1 MNFEPWQWALAVVG
15 ALLIGLSKTGI
26 GGLGML
32 FVAIFAALMPAKA
45 SSGFVLPMLVFADV
59 VAVLAYRRH
68 AQWRYLWRLFPWTAL
83 GVVIGYGA
91 MARIDDRMAKLL
103 VGVIVCGMVALHLG
117 RRRRAKAGE
126 EAEHGWWF
134 APMVGVLAG
143 FTTLVANAA
152 GPLMAIYLLAM
163 RLPKMEYMG
172 TGAVYFLLMNA
183 FKVPFMV
190 NLGLINGASFIGNLW
205 LLPAVITGALAGR
218 AVLHRIDQKL
228 FENLAL
234 ALAVAAGLNLL
245 RQTWLG

>member
-1 MNFEPWQWALAVVG
+1 MNFDAWQWALAVFG

-32 FVAIFAALMPAKA
+32 FVAIFAGLMPAKE
-45 SSGFVLPMLVFADV
+45 SSGFVLPMLVAADV
-59 VAVLAYRRH
+59 VAVAAYRRH
-68 AQWRYLWRLFPWTAL
+68 AQWRFLWRLFPWTAL
-83 GVVIGYGA
+83 GVVVGYLA
-91 MARIDDRMAKLL
+91 MARIDDRTAKLL
-103 VGVIVCGMVALHLG
+103 VGVIVCAMVALHIF
-117 RRRRAKAGE
+117 RRWRAKE
-126 EAEHGWWF
+126 QTEAEHGWWF

-143 FTTLVANAA
+143 FTTLIANAA

-190 NLGLINGASFIGNLW
+190 NLGLINGASVAGNLW
-205 LLPAVITGALAGR
+205 LLPAVMAGAVAGR
-218 AVLHRIDQKL
+218 AVLHRINQRW

-245 RQTWLG
+245 RQSWHG

>member
-1 MNFEPWQWALAVVG
+1 MNFDAWQWAFAVLG

-32 FVAIFAALMPAKA
+32 FVAIFAGLMPAKQ

-68 AQWRYLWRLFPWTAL
+68 AQWRFLWRLFPWTAL
-83 GVVIGYGA
+83 GVVLGYFA
-91 MARIDDRMAKLL
+91 MARIDDRTAKLL
-103 VGVIVCGMVALHLG
+103 VGVIVCGMVAVHLL
-117 RRRRAKAGE
+117 RRRKAAGPEGE
-126 EAEHGWWF
+126 DRGWWF
-134 APMVGVLAG
+134 APAVGVLAG
-143 FTTLVANAA
+143 FTTLIANAA

-183 FKVPFMV
+183 FKVPFMMH
-190 NLGLINGASFIGNLW
+190 LGLIDGGSFRMNLW
-205 LLPAVITGALAGR
+205 LLPAVIAGALAGR
-218 AVLHRIDQKL
+218 AVLHRINQKL

-245 RQTWLG
+245 RQTWHG